1 MYHRLYMTSLSIDE
15 RIAQIEEE
23 IRKTPYHKATEHH
36 IGKLKARIAKLK
48 EEKIEKGFKSGG
60 GGGGYAVK
68 KTGDASVVLVGP
80 PSVGKSTL
88 LNKLTNAESK
98 VASYDFT
105 TIGVIPGMLDYKGA
119 KIQIFDIPGIISGAA
134 FGKGRGKEV
143 LSVARSSDLILIMV
157 DVKTLNRIPPIFNE
171 LHEAGIRLNEEK
183 PKVSIIKQ
191 LSGGIK
197 VNSTTNLCLGYDTI
211 KSLASE
217 FRLPNAEIII
227 KEDVSLDKLID
238 AFMGNR
244 AYLPY
249 LLVINKIDLGVPK
262 NIKEFWPLVA
272 ESVQISSEI
281 SENLEILKE
290 KIWEKLNLIRVYLK
304 REEVTDYEFP
314 LIVHKGESLK
324 EILERLFIT
333 DKDRF
338 SAAKIYGPG
347 AKFPGQEVSLIFF
360 PQDETIV
367 QFV

>member
-1 MYHRLYMTSLSIDE
+1 MTTLSIED
-15 RIAQIEEE
+15 RISEIEEE

-48 EEKIEKGFKSGG
+48 EEKIEKGFKTGG

-143 LSVARSSDLILIMV
+143 LSVARNSDLILMMV
-157 DVKTLNRIPPIFNE
+157 DVKTINRIPTILNE
-171 LHEAGIRLNEEK
+171 LYEAGIRLNEEK
-183 PKVSIIKQ
+183 PKVAIIKQ

-249 LLVINKIDLGVPK
+249 LVVINKIDLGSPK
-262 NIKEFWPLVA
+262 GINNFLPDGS
-272 ESVQISSEI
+272 ESVLISSEI
-281 SENLEILKE
+281 GENLEVLKE
-290 KIWEKLNLIRVYLK
+290 KIWGKLNLIRVYLK
-304 REEVTDYEFP
+304 RDGTVDYKSP
-314 LIVHKGESLK
+314 MIVHSGENLN
-324 EILERLFIT
+324 EILERLFIA

-347 AKFPGQEVSLIFF
+347 SKFPGQEMSLSFV